1 MKREIKKEREKAWI
15 CRETGS
21 ISPVTATA
29 TATRS
34 SETRKKGSI
43 TAWITTATTSESTQ
57 PEIVAMWRIGT
68 ERSKFDLTE
77 NRNKN
82 NNIKLEI
89 IWWR

>member
-21 ISPVTATA
+21 ISPATA

-43 TAWITTATTSESTQ
+43 TA
-57 PEIVAMWRIGT
+57 
-68 ERSKFDLTE
+68 
-77 NRNKN
+77 
-82 NNIKLEI
+82 
-89 IWWR
+89 